1 MPVHRLKDY
10 LDSHHVRYTSITHPP
25 TFTAQKTAQVTHIKG
40 REMAKTI
47 IVRVDGCLCMVV
59 VPADRHVS
67 LSKLKAATGA
77 NAVELASEDTFRGL
91 FPECEVG
98 AMPPFGNLYGIP
110 VYEEQELT
118 RDSEISFNAG
128 SHTEVIRMAYE
139 DYERLV
145 EPTAGDFAI

>member
-1 MPVHRLKDY
+1 MPVHKLKDF
-10 LDSHHVRYTSITHPP
+10 LDNHHVRYTSIMHPQ

-47 IVRVDGCLCMVV
+47 IVKTDGRLCMVV
-59 VPADRHVS
+59 LPADRHVS

-77 NAVELASEDTFRGL
+77 HAIELASEDTFRSL

-98 AMPPFGNLYGIP
+98 AMPPFGNLYGME
-110 VYEEQELT
+110 VFEEQELT
-118 RDSEISFNAG
+118 RDSEIAFNAG
-128 SHTEVIRMAYE
+128 SHTEVIRMAYK

-145 EPTAGDFAI
+145 QPTAGDFAI